1 MTFFLRG
8 RVKASSQRVS
18 SPATEKHQDI
28 CTIPLAAFDPV
39 SWLHRQGCS
48 PSGKEKNCFN
58 TPKAKSSKHPIF
70 GVFFVWINFWKFPHL
85 PIEIME
91 SLVCQHFPFFFQME
105 KFQTGEAW
113 VIFTRPPLA
122 SFGLDTVGPFRTLTG
137 LLLRILA
144 AFFHVFFGCW
154 CFSKA
159 VAIQWGM
166 MQIGWNKNKTSDRY
180 CTKAFSMNLQV
191 IINLKIQW
199 CSNRQL
205 NLELWVRQMHPWTF
219 SVVHNPSAWKN
230 FAGET
235 WGFLG
240 PEKRSPVWSAKD
252 GLDHTDFL
260 DLWYLHVTYLR
271 LCAWRRSLFFF
282 PKKKQ
287 PVVQVFRKLPANTK

>member
-1 MTFFLRG
+1 MAFFLRG

-48 PSGKEKNCFN
+48 PSGKENCFN

-122 SFGLDTVGPFRTLTG
+122 SFGLHTVGPFRTLTG

-144 AFFHVFFGCW
+144 AFSTFFLGADVFRKRLR
-154 CFSKA
+154 FSGARCMK
-159 VAIQWGM
+159 
-166 MQIGWNKNKTSDRY
+166 GWNKKKTSDRY
-180 CTKAFSMNLQV
+180 CTKIFF
-191 IINLKIQW
+191 
-199 CSNRQL
+199 
-205 NLELWVRQMHPWTF
+205 EWTCK
-219 SVVHNPSAWKN
+219 SS
-230 FAGET
+230 
-235 WGFLG
+235 
-240 PEKRSPVWSAKD
+240 SI
-252 GLDHTDFL
+252 
-260 DLWYLHVTYLR
+260 
-271 LCAWRRSLFFF
+271 
-282 PKKKQ
+282 
-287 PVVQVFRKLPANTK
+287 